1 MVNRA
6 STMCSHCTHLIR
18 GIILGSCWTEKRLIE
33 NMIFSPFEDLGA
45 GIKIYIL
52 LNHTFY
58 VFLLGKE
65 FQAASYHGHRIDM
78 ILIAKTNFLR
88 SFWPKTMQKLQ
99 WEIFRGGW
107 IFPIVSALVFTRL
120 FTDITYDPIHSSND
134 TNLKSESH
142 WTSSSNHY
150 NDWVLQTDWYGE
162 SCLGRMIPIQIDD
175 DDQSHNWSNQG
186 LTKTLQLQ
194 LYRVFL

>member
-1 MVNRA
+1 MANGA

-33 NMIFSPFEDLGA
+33 NMIFQLVWRSRSW
-45 GIKIYIL
+45 IKIYIL
-52 LNHTFY
+52 WNHTFY
-58 VFLLGKE
+58 VFLLWKE

-99 WEIFRGGW
+99 WEIFNGGW
-107 IFPIVSALVFTRL
+107 IIPIVSALVFTRL

-134 TNLKSESH
+134 TNLKSESR
-142 WTSSSNHY
+142 WTGLKFIQPLLWLSFANRLIWRIMFGQ
-150 NDWVLQTDWYGE
+150 DDTDTNRRRW
-162 SCLGRMIPIQIDD
+162 PI
-175 DDQSHNWSNQG
+175 
-186 LTKTLQLQ
+186 T
-194 LYRVFL
+194 